1 MQARM
6 SNPVFVIPGVLD
18 AMRALAASTE
28 KSSLPAATR
37 QLVELRASQING
49 CSVCVDIHTQMMK
62 KAGETDERLH
72 LVAAWRHAPCFT
84 AAERASL
91 ALGEA
96 LTRIADREDPVSD
109 AIWAEAARHYDE
121 PALGALLV
129 TIAGINVWNR
139 LNLAVGQLAGE
150 WKP

>member
-6 SNPVFVIPGVLD
+6 KNPAFVVPGVMQ
-18 AMRALAASTE
+18 AMQALNAATE
-28 KSSLPAATR
+28 KSTLPASTK

-49 CSVCVDIHTQMMK
+49 CSVCVDMHPRLMK
-62 KAGETDERLH
+62 KQGETDDRIH
-72 LVAAWRHAPCFT
+72 AVAAWRHVPYFT
-84 AAERASL
+84 AAERAAL
-91 ALGEA
+91 ALAEA
-96 LTRIADREDPVSD
+96 VTRIADREDPIPD

-121 PALGALLV
+121 ATLGALLV
-129 TIAGINVWNR
+129 TIANINVWNR